1 MYTGKRYWV
10 LEWLRENCITS
21 LDEAAA
27 LLPKYRVLDS
37 LQQRAEDA
45 IAGPEKILIPTP
57 SIVAGTGVDLW
68 GGRIVCPSPSCMRNQ
83 VDRLFKHLWH
93 YFDTIVVDDVLTR
106 LLSQKWDGS
115 KKELIDEIL
124 QQLTPLLYLE
134 EIKGSDFVEFR
145 PKHRCVVEH
154 WEQHA
159 NEVGLGTLVDSKDQL
174 LANLI
179 ESAEFSRETEGG
191 RTWYNMTLPD
201 AEITI
206 TSAKEQDEKRAQLSL
221 ANTFLRESMAD
232 LIADV
237 LAASEHGLPLG
248 SVQGFQARMLQMSR
262 PMAVADV
269 VFQLQLPV
277 LEGISTADLI
287 AIRRDQ
293 SEYFLNFRNALTRA
307 AQERLKLQPTGSS
320 VEVAEEIRADVIE
333 PELENIRMRLAS
345 AERSLVKKTAA
356 ATFLGA
362 VATTCGL
369 LACVAT
375 PLAISAGVAATLGT
389 VGPAVSKHVDEEREV
404 SLSNMYFL
412 WKAIG
417 HAH

>member
-1 MYTGKRYWV
+1 MYTGNNYWV

-21 LDEAAA
+21 LGEAAA

-45 IAGPEKILIPTP
+45 IARREKTLIHTP

-68 GGRIVCPSPSCMRNQ
+68 GGRMVCPSPSCMRSQ
-83 VDRLFKHLWH
+83 VDRLFKHVWH
-93 YFDTIVVDDVLTR
+93 YFDTIVVDDVLAQ

-124 QQLTPLLYLE
+124 QQLAPLLYLE

-145 PKHRCVVEH
+145 PKHRCIVEH
-154 WEQHA
+154 WEEHA
-159 NEVGLGTLVDSKDQL
+159 NDVGLGILVDSKDQL

-179 ESAEFSRETEGG
+179 NRSEFSRETKGG
-191 RTWYNMTLPD
+191 RTWYNMTLPE

-206 TSAKEQDEKRAQLSL
+206 TSAKEQDEKQAHLSL
-221 ANTFLRESMAD
+221 ANTFLREYMAD

-248 SVQGFQARMLQMSR
+248 SVQGFQAQMLQMSR
-262 PMAVADV
+262 PTSVADV

-293 SEYFLNFRNALTRA
+293 SEYFLNFRNSLTRA
-307 AQERLKLQPTGSS
+307 AQEHLKLQPTGSGA
-320 VEVAEEIRADVIE
+320 EIAEEIRADVIE
-333 PELENIRMRLAS
+333 PELESIRIRLAS
-345 AERSLVKKTAA
+345 AERSLVKKTSV

-369 LACVAT
+369 LACVAP
-375 PLAISAGVAATLGT
+375 PLAISAGVAATLGIA
-389 VGPAVSKHVDEEREV
+389 GPAVSKHLDEERDV

-417 HAH
+417 HVH